1 MALETT
7 FRDLWAR
14 LNDLIEVLNE
24 FHVSV
29 GFTPPHDETAVAD
42 DLGEASLH
50 LIGILHESLGPVV
63 QARQAVSIHP
73 DLDRA
78 RKALAISQEYFNQF
92 ERDFPAL
99 LASYKQLTE
108 LARLAI
114 ERPEWT
120 HWTANMKQGIEDCRE
135 PMAAVRMAIAACW
148 QELAERV
155 GMNSVSVH
163 NTSIGQKIVAKPSE
177 GNDVRY
183 ERMT

>member
-1 MALETT
+1 
-7 FRDLWAR
+7 
-14 LNDLIEVLNE
+14 LNE

-29 GFTPPHDETAVAD
+29 GFTPPNEETAVAD

-50 LIGILHESLGPVV
+50 LIGILHEALGPAV
-63 QARQAVSIHP
+63 QARQAVTNHP

-78 RKALAISQEYFNQF
+78 RKFLAICQERFNQF
-92 ERDFPAL
+92 ERDFPTL
-99 LASYKQLTE
+99 LSSYKQLTE

-120 HWTANMKQGIEDCRE
+120 HWAASMKQGIEDCRE

-155 GMNSVSVH
+155 GMNSVSVN
-163 NTSIGQKIVAKPSE
+163 NTSIGQRIVGKPAE
-177 GNDVRY
+177 GTDVRY
-183 ERMT
+183 ERVT

>member
-1 MALETT
+1 VALETT

-14 LNDLIEVLNE
+14 LNDLIGVMNE

-29 GFTPPHDETAVAD
+29 GFTPPHEETAVAD

-50 LIGILHESLGPVV
+50 LIGILHESLGPVG
-63 QARQAVSIHP
+63 QARQAVTNDP
-73 DLDRA
+73 DLNRA
-78 RKALAISQEYFNQF
+78 RKTLAICQEHFNRF
-92 ERDFPAL
+92 EKDFPAL
-99 LASYKQLTE
+99 LSSYKQLTE
-108 LARLAI
+108 LARLAN

-120 HWTANMKQGIEDCRE
+120 HWAANMKQGIEDCRE
-135 PMAAVRMAIAACW
+135 PMAAVRVAVAACW

-163 NTSIGQKIVAKPSE
+163 NTSVGQRIVAKPSE

-183 ERMT
+183 ERVT